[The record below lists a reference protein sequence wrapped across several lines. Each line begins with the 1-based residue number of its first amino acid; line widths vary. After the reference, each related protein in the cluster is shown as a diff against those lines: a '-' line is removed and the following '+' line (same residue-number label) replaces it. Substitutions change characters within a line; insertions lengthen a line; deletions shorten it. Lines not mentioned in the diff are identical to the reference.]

1 MFVQV
6 EPAAFFMYTVK
17 VIFDLENPDSEDQE
31 ARDYLKEKELEPR
44 YLSTADLEGRQCEIL
59 QFGGCYLGKH
69 LNELA
74 QIQRRAVEV
83 ELLTAEI
90 QGHLATG
97 DGESQQ
103 AVEETVVAA
112 LVGEFHKESSFYVAD
127 NGDLAASL
135 DGDAVRAAAR
145 QHTAAGA

>member
-1 MFVQV
+1 MD
-6 EPAAFFMYTVK
+6 TVK
-17 VIFDLENPDSEDQE
+17 LIFELENPDSEEQE